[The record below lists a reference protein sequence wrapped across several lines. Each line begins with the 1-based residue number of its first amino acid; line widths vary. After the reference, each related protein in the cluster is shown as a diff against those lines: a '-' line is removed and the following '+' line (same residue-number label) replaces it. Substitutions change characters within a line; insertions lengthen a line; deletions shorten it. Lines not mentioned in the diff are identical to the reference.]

1 MKAQQISQ
9 FTLILLIIS
18 AIDNIRNLPQIA
30 LFGSTLI
37 FFFALSALFFLIPVA
52 LVSAQLSS
60 SSKEHGGIYHWT
72 CLAFGPKIGLM
83 AVWLQW
89 INTLVWFPSILSFIA
104 ATATYFFNPALAS
117 NKTYLVSV
125 ILAVFWAMT
134 LINLAGIH
142 RSASLATIFSVLG
155 ALIPIGLIIG
165 FATLWTLSG
174 KPLQIHFNLHNLF
187 PVFSHGESLSSLTA
201 LTAIMTSFLGVEL
214 ATVHINEVKNP
225 EKSFPRA
232 LCISVLIILATMT
245 LGSLGIALV
254 LPLDQINLV
263 DGVMQIF
270 TLFSQTYHF
279 TILIPVI
286 MLMIICGGLGGMI
299 SYIISPVKGILQVAE
314 SGYLPSFFTVKNRYG
329 VPKRLLITQ
338 AIIVSL
344 VCSAWGLMP
353 SVNGSYWLL
362 TDLSTELYI
371 FMYVFM
377 FLAAWRLRNTS
388 RAPID
393 SFLIPGGMLGTGI
406 TCLLG
411 LVGCAITL
419 IIGFIPPSN
428 IDVGSNMH
436 YFTIFSSGVILM
448 IVPVLAFYAYKFF
461 FPLEHVKKEL

>member
-1 MKAQQISQ
+1 MSQ

-37 FFFALSALFFLIPVA
+37 FFFAASALFFLIPVA

-60 SSKEHGGIYHWT
+60 SFKEHGGIYHWT
-72 CLAFGPKIGLM
+72 CLAFGPKVGLI
-83 AVWLQW
+83 AIWLQW

-125 ILAVFWAMT
+125 ILAVFWGMT
-134 LINLAGIH
+134 LINLAGVH
-142 RSASLATIFSVLG
+142 RSASVATIFSVLG

-165 FATLWTLSG
+165 FAAVWALSG
-174 KPLQIHFNLHNLF
+174 KSLQIHFNLHNLLPSF
-187 PVFSHGESLSSLTA
+187 HHAESFSSLTA

-225 EKSFPRA
+225 ETAFPRA
-232 LCISVLIILATMT
+232 LFFAVLLILATMT

-263 DGVMQIF
+263 DGVMQAF
-270 TLFSQTYHF
+270 TLFSNTYHMTF
-279 TILIPVI
+279 LIPVI
-286 MLMIICGGLGGMI
+286 VLMIICGGLGSMV
-299 SYIISPVKGILQVAE
+299 SYIISPVKGILQVAQ
-314 SGYLPSFFTVKNRYG
+314 SGYLPSFFTVTNHHG
-329 VPKRLLITQ
+329 VPARLLIAQ

-344 VCSAWGLMP
+344 ACSAWGLMP

-371 FMYVFM
+371 LMYVFM
-377 FLAAWRLRNTS
+377 FVAALKLKTKAIPVAHIFN
-388 RAPID
+388 
-393 SFLIPGGMLGTGI
+393 IPGGMLGTGI
-406 TCLLG
+406 ICFLG
-411 LVGCAITL
+411 LVGCLITL
-419 IIGFIPPSN
+419 IVGFIPPSN
-428 IDVGSNMH
+428 IDVGSNIH
-436 YFTIFSSGVILM
+436 YFTIFSTGVIVM
-448 IVPVLAFYAYKFF
+448 ILPVLGFYVYK
-461 FPLEHVKKEL
+461 KYSRSGND